1 MRIRNK
7 LFCLVGLFGIG
18 FLLFGLTSTKIIS
31 TVKVNGNLYKEI
43 ILQKDLVADILP
55 PPEYIIEIHLTSF
68 ELLNETDK
76 SKIESLIT
84 YESNLEADFEE
95 RHQVWVDALPES
107 DMKTDLVV
115 NSYNSATQYFK
126 TFHDSFIPAIK
137 SGNLSQAT
145 DILNSKL
152 IPLYQ
157 EHRKFIDKIV
167 EVSNQN
173 STEIEAS
180 ATKTINNSL
189 LILATL
195 AVICMIIVIIF
206 SLIIIRMITKPL
218 SFLTKH
224 LGIVAIGDL
233 SNTIPDKYLNCK
245 DEIGMIAKA
254 TSNMQNSIKSI
265 IQSVKHVTTTVNSSI
280 IASNETIN
288 NLTAELDAV
297 SKTSDTLCFHI
308 QDVAASSEEI
318 SATTIEIE
326 KAVEDISSNAND
338 GASASNAIS
347 ERAVLL
353 KKNAK
358 DSQSNIRNIRE
369 IIIHSMAEA
378 MENSKQVEKIR
389 GLSVAILEIS
399 SQTNL
404 LALNASIEAARA
416 GESGRGFAVVA
427 SEIGKLA
434 NSSNNTVTEIQSTV
448 ETVFE
453 AVNTLVKASKDT
465 IDFLDNQIINGY
477 NELVQANDS
486 YSDDASSINELILTL
501 SATSK
506 ELFSSVK
513 TVSDAIE
520 NIANSTSEG
529 ANDSS
534 NIAKTISFIYSEAN
548 KVKDETVL
556 IKESSEQ
563 LAQIIQEFTF

>member
-1 MRIRNK
+1 M
-7 LFCLVGLFGIG
+7 FGIG
-18 FLLFGLTSTKIIS
+18 FLLFGFTSTKIIS
-31 TVKVNGNLYKEI
+31 TIKVNGNLYKEI
-43 ILQKDLVADILP
+43 IMQKDLVADILP

-68 ELLNETDK
+68 QLLNETDT
-76 SKIESLIT
+76 SKINSLIT
-84 YESNLEADFEE
+84 YETNLESDFEK
-95 RHQVWVDALPES
+95 RHQVWVDQLPES
-107 DMKTDLVV
+107 QMKTDLVE
-115 NSYNSATQYFK
+115 NSYNSATGYFK
-126 TFHDSFIPAIK
+126 IFHDSFIPAIQK
-137 SGNLSQAT
+137 GDLYQANL
-145 DILNSKL
+145 ILNSKL

-157 EHRKFIDKIV
+157 EHRKYIDKIV
-167 EVSNQN
+167 EISNQN

-180 ATKTINNSL
+180 ANNTIKNSVL
-189 LILATL
+189 LLVLL
-195 AVICMIIVIIF
+195 AVISMVVVIIF

-224 LGIVAIGDL
+224 LGIVATGDL
-233 SNTIPDKYLNCK
+233 SNTIPDRYLNCK

-254 TSNMQNSIKSI
+254 TQNMQNSIKNI
-265 IQSVKHVTTTVNSSI
+265 IQSVKQVTTTVNKAI
-280 IASNETIN
+280 IESNETIN
-288 NLTAELDAV
+288 NLTTELDAV

-326 KAVEDISSNAND
+326 KSIEDISANAND
-338 GASASNAIS
+338 GAFASDAIS
-347 ERAVLL
+347 KRAILL
-353 KKNAK
+353 KGNAK
-358 DSQSNIRNIRE
+358 ESQANIQNIRE
-369 IIIHSMAEA
+369 IITHSMANA

-434 NSSNNTVTEIQSTV
+434 TNSNNTVTEIQSTV

-477 NELVQANDS
+477 NELVQSNDS
-486 YSDDASSINELILTL
+486 YSDDASSINGLVLTL

-513 TVSDAIE
+513 TVSEAIE

-529 ANDSS
+529 ANASS
-534 NIAKTISFIYSEAN
+534 DIAKTISLIYSKAN
-548 KVKDETVL
+548 KVKEETIL
-556 IKESSEQ
+556 IKDSSEQ
-563 LAQIIQEFTF
+563 LAQMIQEFTF